1 MRTII
6 LTFFAVLILIACN
19 QKVNKPAS
27 KKTVITGQVS
37 DFEKVSGHDEVK
49 LLFPDLLT
57 EGKTHRVKIDGKG
70 NFRVEIELKHPT
82 DFRLQYSGMLTY
94 FLFPGDSL
102 HFDISSDCWK
112 IQTQT
117 HGQEAAFYQVSG
129 TSGKMNSDVSLF
141 MIYYNDSLF
150 NQMAYSDSIKKMEA
164 MDFQK
169 YRIKELSRYQDL
181 LERFNLSR
189 NTCKE
194 FRSWAKSYVRYFELS
209 GIIGYNWYH
218 ALAINEEV
226 EAFLTKMPVEYSQF
240 LKDLDIRRNDD
251 LNASTCI
258 TFLADY
264 VIYTDLKIPADSQK
278 VYFGN
283 KIEQI
288 EPYSKYILRYYSQ
301 QESGFFRDVLISK
314 FYYRMLD
321 AKNYAQI
328 KNVFNAQL
336 IEDKELREQV
346 QEKFDYEK
354 NLYENPV
361 LAENSKLNAINGEG
375 NYLQELLEKYPG
387 KVIYI
392 DFWAPWCT
400 PCMNEMPYSEKI
412 KKHFEGKDVVFV
424 YLASRCEETAW
435 KSTIAEKKIEG
446 EHFLLTDKQFDQLS
460 NYFGIKGIPQ
470 YALFDKQGKVISKST
485 LRPSSGDELI
495 HLIEEY
501 LN

>member
-6 LTFFAVLILIACN
+6 LTFIAMLILIACN
-19 QKVNKPAS
+19 QKDNNTIS

-37 DFEKVSGHDEVK
+37 NFEKVADHDVVK
-49 LLFPDLLT
+49 FVFIDLLS
-57 EGKTHRVKIDGKG
+57 EEKTYPAKIDGKG
-70 NFRVEIELKHPT
+70 NFRFEIELEHPT
-82 DFRLQYSGMLTY
+82 DFLIQYSGLSTY

-102 HFDISSDCWK
+102 HFDISSDCWG
-112 IQTQT
+112 IQTKT
-117 HGQEAAFYQVSG
+117 YGQESAFYQVSG
-129 TSGKMNSDVSLF
+129 TSEKMNNDVSQF
-141 MIYYNDSLF
+141 MIYFNDSLL
-150 NQMAYSDSIKKMEA
+150 NLKAYSDSTKKMEA

-169 YRIKELSRYQDL
+169 YRIKELSNCQDS
-181 LERFNLSR
+181 LERFNSSR

-194 FRSWAKSYVRYFELS
+194 FRRWAKSYVKYFELS

-218 ALAINEEV
+218 ALAINEDYKSYH
-226 EAFLTKMPVEYSQF
+226 TKMPVEYSGF
-240 LKDLDIRRNDD
+240 LKELDIKRNED
-251 LNASTCI
+251 LYASSCI
-258 TFLADY
+258 TFLTDY
-264 VIYTDLKIPADSQK
+264 AMYTDLKIPADSQK
-278 VYFGN
+278 VYFGT
-283 KIEQI
+283 KIDEI
-288 EPYSKYILRYYSQ
+288 EPYSKYILRYYSHVQ
-301 QESGFFRDVLISK
+301 DGFFKDLLISK
-314 FYYRMLD
+314 FYCRMLD
-321 AKNYAQI
+321 AKYYAQI

-346 QEKFDYEK
+346 QKKFDYEK
-354 NLYENPV
+354 NIYENPV
-361 LAENSKLNAINGEG
+361 LAENSNLNEMKGEG
-375 NYLQELLEKYPG
+375 NFLQELIKKYPG

-400 PCMNEMPYSEKI
+400 PCMEEMPYSEKI

-424 YLASRCEETAW
+424 YLASRCEEAVW

-446 EHFLLTDKQFDQLS
+446 EHFLLTDKHFDQLS

-470 YALFDKQGKVISKST
+470 YALFDKQGKVISKNT